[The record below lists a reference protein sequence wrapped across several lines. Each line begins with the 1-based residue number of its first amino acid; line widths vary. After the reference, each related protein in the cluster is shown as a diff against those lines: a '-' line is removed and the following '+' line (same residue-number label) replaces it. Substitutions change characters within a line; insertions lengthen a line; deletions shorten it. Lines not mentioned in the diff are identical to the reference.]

1 MTAPSTLVDR
11 LAHWA
16 NTTPD
21 APALNEK
28 RAGRWQALSWSQYH
42 QRVRALGQALIEL
55 GHQPGECVALVG
67 ANRPEWVQCQFAI
80 QAAQGIPAP
89 IYVTNTAAQAAYIVK
104 HSRARI
110 LIADGAEQVDKL
122 LAAEAEGAFP
132 ELAHIITFDLL
143 DAALHPRAKGR
154 LRSFDQLLGDG
165 RSSSRDAIDA
175 RIAAI
180 DPAATCMLIY
190 TSGTTGVPKAV
201 ELSHAGQLAVGAS
214 ILAWA
219 PFMSEPDAYH
229 CISYLPLC
237 HQAEQLITNVAT
249 LMVGGQVYF
258 CPDLAHIKEYLT
270 DVRPTVFLGVPRV
283 WEKFEAALRANLGQK
298 TGFAKQMVDFGMQ
311 SELAAFDTQVERG
324 LRKHMTPRRFVAR
337 KLVVDKVKTALG
349 LDRLQVAITGSA
361 PIAVSTQR
369 FFASL
374 GIGIHEA
381 YGLSETSGL
390 CTLTDPLRP
399 RFGTVGR
406 PLSCAQV
413 RISDEGEIQV
423 QGVLNTK
430 GYLHMPEESAALFT
444 EDGWL
449 KTGDLGAFDD
459 EGNVKITGRIKEL
472 LITAGGKNVAPVE
485 LEHLIGGIDGV
496 GQVVVVGD
504 RKPYLSALVT
514 LDPEAMD
521 ALRERIGVAAG
532 SARELAAHRK
542 LRDYLEDQIGKQC
555 NAKVA
560 RYQTIKKFEVL
571 PDEFSVDGGEL
582 TATMKLRRNV
592 IADKYADVIERF
604 YSDGVG

>member
-16 NTTPD
+16 RTTPD

-28 RAGRWQALSWSQYH
+28 RAGRWQALSWAQYH
-42 QRVRALGQALIEL
+42 ERVRALGAALIGL
-55 GHQPGECVALVG
+55 GHEPGQCVALVG

-89 IYVTNTAAQAAYIVK
+89 IYVTNTGAQAAYIVK
-104 HSRARI
+104 HSRARV

-165 RSSSRDAIDA
+165 RAATRASIDA

-180 DPAATCMLIY
+180 DPSATCMLIY

-201 ELSHAGQLAVGAS
+201 ELSHEGQLAVGAS
-214 ILAWA
+214 ILEWA

-258 CPDLAHIKEYLT
+258 CPDLANIKEYLT

-283 WEKFEAALRANLGQK
+283 WEKFEAALRANLGAK

-311 SELAAFDTQVERG
+311 SELAAFDKQVARG
-324 LRKHMTPRRFVAR
+324 LRRYMTPRRFAAR

-406 PLSCAQV
+406 PLPCAQV

-423 QGVLNTK
+423 LGKLNTK
-430 GYLHMPEESAALFT
+430 GYLHMPEETADLFT
-444 EDGWL
+444 DDGWL

-485 LEHLIGGIDGV
+485 LEHLIGGIPGV

-504 RKPYLSALVT
+504 RKPYLAALIA
-514 LDPEAMD
+514 LDHEGMD
-521 ALRERIGVAAG
+521 ALRERIGVRAG
-532 SARELAAHRK
+532 SARELAANRK
-542 LRDYLEDQIGKQC
+542 LRDYLEDQVQKQC

-560 RYQTIKKFEVL
+560 RYQTIKKFEIL
-571 PDEFSVDGGEL
+571 PNEFTVEGGEL

-592 IADKYADVIERF
+592 IAEKYADVIAGF
-604 YSDGVG
+604 YAD

>member
-1 MTAPSTLVDR
+1 MTSPSTLVDR

-16 NTTPD
+16 ATTPD

-28 RAGRWQALSWSQYH
+28 RAGRWQALSWSQYF
-42 QRVRALGQALIEL
+42 QRVRALGAALVEL
-55 GHQPGECVALVG
+55 GHQPGECVAIVG

-89 IYVTNTAAQAAYIVK
+89 IYVTNTAAQAAYIVQ

-110 LIADGAEQVDKL
+110 LIADGAAQVDKL

-132 ELAHIITFDLL
+132 ALEHIITFDLL
-143 DAALHPRAKGR
+143 DEALHPRAAGR

-165 RSSSRDAIDA
+165 RAARRDLIDA
-175 RIAAI
+175 RMASI

-201 ELSHAGQLAVGAS
+201 ELSHQGQLAVGAS
-214 ILAWA
+214 ILEWA

-283 WEKFEAALRANLGQK
+283 WEKFEDALRANLGAK
-298 TGFAKQMVDFGMQ
+298 TGNAKRIVDFGMA
-311 SELAAFDTQVERG
+311 SELAAFDVQVERG
-324 LRKHMTPRRFVAR
+324 LRSHMTPRRFLAR

-349 LDRLQVAITGSA
+349 LDRLRVAITGSA

-390 CTLTDPLRP
+390 CTLTHPLRP

-406 PLSCAQV
+406 PLSCAQI
-413 RISDEGEIQV
+413 RIADDGEIQV
-423 QGVLNTK
+423 GGTLNTK
-430 GYLHMPEESAALFT
+430 GYLHMPAETAALFT

-449 KTGDLGAFDD
+449 KTGDIGAFDD

-504 RKPYLSALVT
+504 RKPYLAALIT
-514 LDPEAMD
+514 LDPEGLA
-521 ALRERIGVAAG
+521 ALRERIGVGASSAG
-532 SARELAAHRK
+532 ELAGNRK
-542 LRDYLEDQIGKQC
+542 LRDYLEDQIERQC
-555 NAKVA
+555 NGKVA

-571 PDEFSVDGGEL
+571 PAEFSVEGGEL

-592 IADKYADVIERF
+592 IADKYSAVIERF
-604 YSDGVG
+604 YADGAG